1 MAAES
6 IADVT
11 VVTPCIPERAFLK
24 GSGNGMLGDCI
35 ASVESQ
41 MVKPR
46 RHIIGI
52 DYERVGC
59 AVMMNDLVKAVDTEW
74 IIPLAD
80 DDLLLK
86 NYIAEMVTA
95 AGTAAVTYSRPIAVG
110 ADWAPRRYEFSAV
123 ELRKE
128 NYIPSTALIRTEM
141 WRKVGGYRR
150 TNEPSEAPFW
160 DKWRAEHNF
169 TADMFPDDWDFWLR
183 VLDRQGHFRHVPSRN
198 WVYRMHPGN
207 LFNQPKLRG
216 EGIRAAVTA
225 SGPHGLVEIPSG

>member
-1 MAAES
+1 MSDS

-35 ASVESQ
+35 ASVEAQ
-41 MVKPR
+41 LVKPR
-46 RHIIGI
+46 RHIIAI

-59 AVMMNDLVKAVDTEW
+59 ARMMNDLVQAVDTEW
-74 IIPLAD
+74 IVPLAD

-86 NYIAEMVTA
+86 GYIAEMVTA
-95 AGTAAVTYSRPIAVG
+95 AGNSAVTYSRPIAVG
-110 ADWAPRRYEFSAV
+110 ADWAPRRYDFSAV

-141 WRKVGGYRR
+141 WRKVGGYRSAQDAKGER
-150 TNEPSEAPFW
+150 FFDE
-160 DKWRAEHNF
+160 WRMRSNF
-169 TADMFPDDWDFWLR
+169 TEDMFPDDWDFWLR
-183 VLDRQGHFRHVPSRN
+183 CLDARGHFRHVPSRN

-216 EGIRAAVTA
+216 DSTRETQPAPRLQEPSAAT
-225 SGPHGLVEIPSG
+225 SG